1 MPGDYS
7 TIGNKKYID
16 AAGLTYFAGK
26 LNNYPTND
34 VIAAVID
41 GVQDALDEKVDT
53 SKVGTANGVAS
64 LDSSGKVS
72 TDQLPAI
79 SAITN
84 AEIDALFA

>member
-1 MPGDYS
+1 MPS
-7 TIGNKKYID
+7 SFSPITNKKFLD
-16 AAGLTYFAGK
+16 VNGLIYFISK
-26 LNNYPTND
+26 LNDYPTNE
-34 VIAAVID
+34 VIEAVVE

-64 LDSSGKVS
+64 LDSSGKVP
-72 TDQLPAI
+72 TNQLPAY